1 MKVIRYLCWQS
12 TSSPGSSPLIP
23 CLQLQLSCSVF
34 SFFPLLS
41 SLFLLSVPF
50 GPLLLFLSLPRPL
63 PPPFLFLSLHL
74 FESIS
79 VAATEEPAATVAW
92 FPALWQKVT
101 LSLAGKMGGGKKKR
115 RRRRMNGV
123 MEGDRGEQVSEEE
136 EKQNKYTN
144 RGCPQSL
151 LCSWLNVPG

>member
-1 MKVIRYLCWQS
+1 MKVMEVMEVMRYLWWQS

-23 CLQLQLSCSVF
+23 CLQLQLSCPRF
-34 SFFPLLS
+34 SLFFFLLS
-41 SLFLLSVPF
+41 SPFSSFFLSPLA
-50 GPLLLFLSLPRPL
+50 PLLLFLSLPRPL

-101 LSLAGKMGGGKKKR
+101 LSLAGKKKKKKKR
-115 RRRRMNGV
+115 GGGEGRRRG
-123 MEGDRGEQVSEEE
+123 RGGGWAEWWREIEVSRCQRRR
-136 EKQNKYTN
+136 KQNK
-144 RGCPQSL
+144 S
-151 LCSWLNVPG
+151 